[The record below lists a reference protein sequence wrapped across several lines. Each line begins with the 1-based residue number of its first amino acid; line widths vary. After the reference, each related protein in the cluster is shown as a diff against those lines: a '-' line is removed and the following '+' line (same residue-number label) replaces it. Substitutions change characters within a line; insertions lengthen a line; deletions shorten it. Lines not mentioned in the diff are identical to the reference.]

1 MINETSSENETQKP
15 TVTVGDTE
23 QSSTVSSAETKIESN
38 QHIQVKVVDDKSVNT
53 NQEAQPAND
62 DSISGFQQ
70 HTEQQVQQQ
79 QLSQQPPV
87 MQKTETQLMPKSE
100 KSDQSEGKV
109 VETQP
114 QVIMPDVD
122 LVNLSEIKQEET
134 KPGLIILQWL
144 TYVFWGWTIV
154 AVSYLVVAT
163 LSHYMDLFE
172 FGDAVYYGIAASVT
186 LLPVSLICDYFYLN
200 KETSEKST
208 FSSVVMAFHAV
219 ACGLFA
225 IGALV
230 TAAFSAVNLMIGGT
244 ETESNKL
251 TIYCSVIISA
261 LWAILLLR
269 IAASGKMFNQRKSSA
284 ILLALLCG
292 VIIAL
297 GIIGPGVE
305 AKRTRQD
312 KMIEANLEQVQGGV
326 NYYVSS
332 NDDLPGNLSEIELEG
347 DAKKIVDDNLVT
359 YKNDGM
365 DIESGYDVVYKYQLC
380 VNYVEKSSNP
390 YTNSFLP
397 DNNDDGYSTYLSTYS
412 HPKGEVCYKL
422 KTTSYY
428 FEATDYEN

>member
-1 MINETSSENETQKP
+1 MINETSNENETQKP

-53 NQEAQPAND
+53 NQEAQPTND

-70 HTEQQVQQQ
+70 HTEQQVKQ

-100 KSDQSEGKV
+100 KSDQPEV
-109 VETQP
+109 EIIETQP
-114 QVIMPDVD
+114 QVIMPDVG

-261 LWAILLLR
+261 LWVILLLR

-297 GIIGPGVE
+297 GIIGPGAE

-312 KMIEANLEQVQGGV
+312 KMSEANLEQVQSGV

-332 NDDLPGNLSEIELEG
+332 NDDLPGI
-347 DAKKIVDDNLVT
+347 
-359 YKNDGM
+359 
-365 DIESGYDVVYKYQLC
+365 
-380 VNYVEKSSNP
+380 
-390 YTNSFLP
+390 
-397 DNNDDGYSTYLSTYS
+397 
-412 HPKGEVCYKL
+412 
-422 KTTSYY
+422 
-428 FEATDYEN
+428 